1 MKIHEITLTEA
12 APGSFTAQL
21 GVLGRN
27 LGQQITKSVL
37 GFDPA
42 SVSKNQQSGDML
54 TALKATSDKLAQT
67 VSNTWPSVVSQVMA
81 NSMDPISRS
90 RGVTDFAKIDKA
102 LLEQELAKQVN
113 RLISSLSRNRYTTIE
128 QLNDFPT
135 ASTNVDKQRAIDD
148 AKRKI
153 QLGMGY
159 IKRTAPS
166 RATTPTLLQ
175 SWKAIINAV
184 LTMVQAPTETDPEE
198 AKLRRAVIAK
208 DASGRITV
216 DGRVLDPRQTGDAR
230 TLSSIQNL
238 GLMPP

>member
-42 SVSKNQQSGDML
+42 SVSKNQQSGDMS

-102 LLEQELAKQVN
+102 LLRKG
-113 RLISSLSRNRYTTIE
+113 RLICEHKFGPLDKE
-128 QLNDFPT
+128 D
-135 ASTNVDKQRAIDD
+135 TNKLLKELGKDKVSDKGLTLADIYNID
-148 AKRKI
+148 
-153 QLGMGY
+153 
-159 IKRTAPS
+159 
-166 RATTPTLLQ
+166 
-175 SWKAIINAV
+175 
-184 LTMVQAPTETDPEE
+184 
-198 AKLRRAVIAK
+198 
-208 DASGRITV
+208 
-216 DGRVLDPRQTGDAR
+216 
-230 TLSSIQNL
+230 SSILSNWKTMLRHKNKENL
-238 GLMPP
+238 NKFKLIDSGNKKLTNNINKF